1 MDHVRLEGGGA
12 MQIFTPGH
20 RYVLE
25 SFEDT
30 DSGQVIQFIE
40 KKPKSEG
47 STELV
52 TVNDGTTN
60 EEVLAVLI
68 DRLNYLQTK
77 LPCRENA
84 IVLTKLE
91 ESLMWLNK
99 RAEDRNRA
107 DAVLRS
113 VRQGLKESAEGKLI
127 YRGSFQSAGE

>member
-1 MDHVRLEGGGA
+1 MVQTAHKTN
-12 MQIFTPGH
+12 MQVFTPGH

-30 DSGQVIQFIE
+30 NSGQVLQFIE
-40 KKPKSEG
+40 KQPESEG
-47 STELV
+47 STKLV

-68 DRLNYLQTK
+68 DRLNYLQAK
-77 LPCRENA
+77 HPCRENA

-99 RAEDRNRA
+99 RTADRKA
-107 DAVLRS
+107 RS
-113 VRQGLKESAEGKLI
+113 VEGTNAK
-127 YRGSFQSAGE
+127 